1 MGEVVTEERESV
13 AVLHTINSKSKGKVA
28 STVEAA
34 LSSPP
39 AGPRTS
45 IPSKLSVEDKKLVQS
60 IQGHKD
66 HSNTIAKSSMSTET
80 EVSHIQHC
88 PFIGNIHYQT
98 HISTQIFYFSITSMK
113 KISAGGNVGG
123 LGDSKSSNEEE
134 AATMATEGGGGKGPH
149 HGRESIEMNVVSL
162 NHLTPYKILVSRIES

>member
-1 MGEVVTEERESV
+1 MVTEERESV

-28 STVEAA
+28 SAVEAA

-45 IPSKLSVEDKKLVQS
+45 ISSKLSGEDKVVQS
-60 IQGHKD
+60 IQGRKD

-80 EVSHIQHC
+80 EVSHIRHC

-98 HISTQIFYFSITSMK
+98 HISTQIFYSMK
-113 KISAGGNVGG
+113 KISAGDSVDGS
-123 LGDSKSSNEEE
+123 GDSKSSNKEE
-134 AATMATEGGGGKGPH
+134 AATTATEVAGKGH
-149 HGRESIEMNVVSL
+149 HCCGESIEMNVVSL
-162 NHLTPYKILVSRIES
+162 EHLTSYKLFVSRIES

>member
-1 MGEVVTEERESV
+1 MVTEERESV

-28 STVEAA
+28 SAVEAA

-45 IPSKLSVEDKKLVQS
+45 ISSKLSGEDKVVQS

-88 PFIGNIHYQT
+88 PFIGNINYQT
-98 HISTQIFYFSITSMK
+98 HISTQIFYFQRLRRRRLARVIVLM
-113 KISAGGNVGG
+113 
-123 LGDSKSSNEEE
+123 
-134 AATMATEGGGGKGPH
+134 
-149 HGRESIEMNVVSL
+149 GREIPSL
-162 NHLTPYKILVSRIES
+162 LTRKKLQPRQRK

>member
-1 MGEVVTEERESV
+1 MVTEERESV

-28 STVEAA
+28 SAVEAA

-45 IPSKLSVEDKKLVQS
+45 ISSKLSVEDKQS
-60 IQGHKD
+60 IQGRKD
-66 HSNTIAKSSMSTET
+66 PSNTIAKSSMSTET

-98 HISTQIFYFSITSMK
+98 HISTQIFYFPKTSTK
-113 KISAGGNVGG
+113 KISAGGNVDG
-123 LGDSKSSNEEE
+123 LGDSKSSNKEE
-134 AATMATEGGGGKGPH
+134 AATTATGVAGKGH
-149 HGRESIEMNVVSL
+149 HRCGGCIEMNVVSL
-162 NHLTPYKILVSRIES
+162 EHLTSYKLLVSRMEV

>member
-1 MGEVVTEERESV
+1 MVTEERESV
-13 AVLHTINSKSKGKVA
+13 AVFHTINSKSKGKVA
-28 STVEAA
+28 SAVEAA

-39 AGPRTS
+39 ASP
-45 IPSKLSVEDKKLVQS
+45 SVEDKKVQS

-98 HISTQIFYFSITSMK
+98 HISTQIFYFSMTSTK
-113 KISAGGNVGG
+113 KISAGGNVGE
-123 LGDSKSSNEEE
+123 LGVTASNP
-134 AATMATEGGGGKGPH
+134 ALST
-149 HGRESIEMNVVSL
+149 GRD
-162 NHLTPYKILVSRIES
+162 